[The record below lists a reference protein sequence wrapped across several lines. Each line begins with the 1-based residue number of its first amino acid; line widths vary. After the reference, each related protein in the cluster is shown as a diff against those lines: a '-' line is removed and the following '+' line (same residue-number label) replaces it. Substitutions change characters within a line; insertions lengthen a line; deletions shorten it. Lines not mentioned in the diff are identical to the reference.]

1 MGFFSQLLLLLGAG
15 FLIWYMIRTIRNQPE
30 MFSKQMF
37 SKSFYTMGILALVLI
52 LFVSFCIFI
61 LRST

>member
-15 FLIWYMIRTIRNQPE
+15 LLIWYIVHTIRTQPE
-30 MFSKQMF
+30 AFSKKML
-37 SKSFYTMGILALVLI
+37 SKSFYTMGILAIILI
-52 LFVSFCIFI
+52 LFVAFCIFI